1 MRVLRHMVT
10 TSKNLLVLAMA
21 FTLVFP
27 ASVFAQD
34 APAAPSAT
42 KAPPPQRSLVDFT
55 KPNLHFP
62 NPLGPYKAHQVQE
75 PDFSNT
81 PRIDQLIKN
90 GELVLSLNDAI
101 ALALE
106 NNLDLAIARYNLNIA
121 DTDILRAKAGNS
133 IRGVA
138 TGLVTG
144 TPGGGQGGFG
154 TGASGAG
161 AGGTTGGAGGA
172 GAGSSGLVQSTLGA
186 TGPAVPQFD
195 PSLTSTLQIEHAVFP
210 QSNTITTGV
219 PILQQNS
226 GTANFA
232 YNQGFAP
239 GTNMSVGFNNSRLTT
254 NSLGSFLNPSL
265 NSSFRFT
272 LQQHLLQ
279 GFGVAL
285 NRRNIY
291 IANNNRNISTQA
303 FRNQVISTVSQI
315 QNIYWDLVNAY
326 EDLKVKQRSL
336 SLAEKT
342 ESDNRKQVEIGTLAP
357 IEIVRADSEV
367 ATRRQDLILS
377 QTQLQLQ
384 QALIKNALT
393 RNLSDPLLATIPVIP
408 TDTMVLPKEEP
419 ITPVQDLVKHA
430 IDQRP
435 DLEQS
440 RIDLVNRDISK
451 KAAKNSLLPAVDFI
465 AFYGGSGLAG
475 SQNPLR
481 SCASA
486 TCTPSELNAG
496 LLAPGTVN
504 TAGFGDSFGSL
515 FDSSAP
521 DKGVGLQISIP
532 IRNRSAQADQVR
544 SELEFRQA
552 QLRYLQQQN
561 QVGIDV
567 RSAQFT
573 LQQNRARVDAAVSG
587 RQLAQESL
595 DAEQKKYTLGAS
607 TNILV
612 LQAQRDLAVAES
624 NVVAAMAAYEKS
636 RVQLDQVTGDTLTKL
651 GIVLNDAEAGVVK
664 QTPQVPDVVT
674 ATPTNK

>member
-1 MRVLRHMVT
+1 MRVLRHIVT
-10 TSKNLLVLAMA
+10 TSKNLVVIATA

-42 KAPPPQRSLVDFT
+42 KAPAPQRTLVDFT

-62 NPLGPYKAHQVQE
+62 NPLGPYQAHNIQE

-172 GAGSSGLVQSTLGA
+172 GAGSAGLVQSTLGA
-186 TGPAVPQFD
+186 TGPGIPQFD
-195 PSLTSTLQIEHAVFP
+195 PSLNSTLEIEHLVSP
-210 QSNTITTGV
+210 LSNTIITGV
-219 PILQQNS
+219 PILQQNT
-226 GTANFA
+226 GTANFS

-239 GTNMSVGFNNSRLTT
+239 GTSLSVGFNNNRQTT
-254 NSLGSFLNPSL
+254 NSKGNAVNPTL
-265 NSSFRFT
+265 NSNFRLS

-285 NRRNIY
+285 NKRNIY

-326 EDLKVKQRSL
+326 EDVKVKQRSL

-367 ATRRQDLILS
+367 STRRQDLIIS
-377 QTQLQLQ
+377 QTNLQLQ

-419 ITPVQDLVKHA
+419 ITPVQDLVKQA
-430 IDQRP
+430 IDRRP

-451 KAAKNSLLPAVDFI
+451 KAAKNSLLPAVDLFG
-465 AFYGGSGLAG
+465 FYGASALGGD
-475 SQNPLR
+475 QNPL
-481 SCASA
+481 AG
-486 TCTPSELNAG
+486 CTTNCF
-496 LLAPGTVN
+496 T
-504 TAGFGDSFGSL
+504 TTGFGNTFGSL

-521 DKGVGLQISIP
+521 DKGVGLSINIP
-532 IRNRSAQADQVR
+532 IRNRSAQADQIR

-567 RSAQFT
+567 RNAQFA

-624 NVVAAMAAYEKS
+624 NVVAAMSAYEKS
-636 RVQLDQVTGDTLTKL
+636 RVALDQVTGNTLSKL

-664 QTPQVPDVVT
+664 QVPQVPDVVT

>member
-1 MRVLRHMVT
+1 MRVLRHIVS
-10 TSKNLLVLAMA
+10 TSKNILILTTA

-27 ASVFAQD
+27 ANTFAQD
-34 APAAPSAT
+34 APSAPSAT
-42 KAPPPQRSLVDFT
+42 RPASQQRGLEDFT
-55 KPNLHFP
+55 KPQLHFP
-62 NPLGPYKAHQVQE
+62 NPLSPYKARQVAE

-81 PRIDQLIKN
+81 PRIEQLIKN
-90 GELVLSLNDAI
+90 GELVLSLNDAV

-121 DTDILRAKAGNS
+121 DTDILRAKAGSS

-138 TGLVTG
+138 TGLVSG

-161 AGGTTGGAGGA
+161 AGGTSSGAGGA
-172 GAGSSGLVQSTLGA
+172 GAGSAGLVQSTLGA
-186 TGPAVPQFD
+186 TGPTVPQFD
-195 PSLTSTLQIEHAVFP
+195 PSLTGTLQIEHLVSP
-210 QSNTITTGV
+210 LSNTVTTGV
-219 PILQQNS
+219 PILQQNT

-239 GTNMSVGFNNSRLTT
+239 GTNMSVGFNNTRQTT

-265 NSSFRFT
+265 NSGFRFT

-279 GFGVAL
+279 GFGIAV
-285 NRRNIY
+285 NKRNIY
-291 IANNNRNISTQA
+291 IANNNRQISTQA
-303 FRNQVISTVSQI
+303 FRNQIISTVSQI

-367 ATRRQDLILS
+367 STRRQDLIIS
-377 QTQLQLQ
+377 QTNLQLQ
-384 QALIKNALT
+384 QTLIKNALT
-393 RNLSDPLLATIPVIP
+393 RNLSDPLLATIPVVP
-408 TDTMVLPKEEP
+408 TDTMSLPKEEP
-419 ITPVQDLVKHA
+419 VIPIQDLVKKA

-451 KAAKNSLLPAVDFI
+451 KAAKNSLLPAVDLI

-475 SQNPLR
+475 AQNPLR
-481 SCASA
+481 SCAAA
-486 TCTPSELNAG
+486 TCTPAELTAG
-496 LLAPGTVN
+496 KQAPGTV
-504 TAGFGDSFGSL
+504 ADSGFGSSFGSL

-521 DKGVGLQISIP
+521 DKGVGLSLSIP
-532 IRNRSAQADQVR
+532 IRNRSAQADQIR

-567 RSAQFT
+567 RNAQFA
-573 LQQNRARVDAAVSG
+573 LQQNRARVDAAISG
-587 RQLAQESL
+587 RELAQQSL

-612 LQAQRDLAVAES
+612 LQAQRDLAVSES
-624 NVVAAMAAYEKS
+624 NVVAAMSAYEKS
-636 RVQLDQVTGDTLTKL
+636 RVALDQVTGNTLSRL
-651 GIVLNDAEAGVVK
+651 GIVMQDAEVGVVK
-664 QTPQVPDVVT
+664 QAPQVPDVVPST
-674 ATPTNK
+674 TK

>member
-10 TSKNLLVLAMA
+10 TSKNLLVLATT

-34 APAAPSAT
+34 APTAPSAT
-42 KAPPPQRSLVDFT
+42 KTPATQRSLVDFT

-101 ALALE
+101 ALTLE

-195 PSLTSTLQIEHAVFP
+195 PSLTSSLQIEHAVFP

-239 GTNMSVGFNNSRLTT
+239 GTNVSVGFNNSRLTT

-279 GFGVAL
+279 GFGIAL
-285 NRRNIY
+285 NKRNIY

-326 EDLKVKQRSL
+326 EDVKVKQRSL

-367 ATRRQDLILS
+367 ATRRQDLIIS
-377 QTQLQLQ
+377 QTNLQLQ

-430 IDQRP
+430 IEKRP

-451 KAAKNSLLPAVDFI
+451 KAAKNSLLPAVDLV

-481 SCASA
+481 TCAAA
-486 TCTPSELNAG
+486 TCTQAELDAG
-496 LLAPGTVN
+496 RLAPGTVGA
-504 TAGFGDSFGSL
+504 AGFGDSFGSL

-521 DKGVGLQISIP
+521 DKGVGLQITIP
-532 IRNRSAQADQVR
+532 IRNRSAQADQIR
-544 SELEFRQA
+544 SELELRQA

-567 RSAQFT
+567 RNAQFA
-573 LQQNRARVDAAVSG
+573 LQQNRARVDAAISG

-612 LQAQRDLAVAES
+612 LQAQRDLAVSES

-636 RVQLDQVTGDTLTKL
+636 RVALDQVTGDTLTKL